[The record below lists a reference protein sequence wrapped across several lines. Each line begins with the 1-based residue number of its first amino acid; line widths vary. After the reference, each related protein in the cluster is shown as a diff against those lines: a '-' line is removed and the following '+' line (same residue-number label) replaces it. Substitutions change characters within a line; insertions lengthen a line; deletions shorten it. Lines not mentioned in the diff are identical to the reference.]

1 MRDRTEDD
9 RTPCSSRQET
19 SKALTLLKQCHSF
32 PGLFSFKLIGKNTSV
47 FYNEVMS
54 AVADEM
60 GEMANSKASLSTRKS
75 SGCRYLS
82 LTLRLEMES
91 AEQVLRLYA
100 RFSRVEGL
108 RAMM

>member
-1 MRDRTEDD
+1 
-9 RTPCSSRQET
+9 
-19 SKALTLLKQCHSF
+19 
-32 PGLFSFKLIGKNTSV
+32 
-47 FYNEVMS
+47 MS

-60 GEMANSKASLSTRKS
+60 GEMADPKASLSTRRS

-100 RFSRVEGL
+100 RFSRVEDL